1 MLRELT
7 AELSG
12 VENVGIVDWA
22 CSGEKGVA
30 DGLSTD
36 GIIPGI
42 PCATGVE
49 AVRGMVLTLA
59 MEVFCW

>member
-36 GIIPGI
+36 GITPGI
-42 PCATGVE
+42 PCATGV
-49 AVRGMVLTLA
+49 
-59 MEVFCW
+59 